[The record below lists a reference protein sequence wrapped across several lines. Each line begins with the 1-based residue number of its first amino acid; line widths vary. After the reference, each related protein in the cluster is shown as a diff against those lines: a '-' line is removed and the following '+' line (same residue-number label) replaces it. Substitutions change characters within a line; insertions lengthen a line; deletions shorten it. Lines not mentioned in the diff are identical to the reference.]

1 MPSPVEGDVFS
12 AGTVK
17 PLTFVLGM
25 NITDL
30 TNRTGLLRNLTS
42 GNNYSYNNASIT
54 VADNGT
60 GTLRITANLS
70 EAGEYFAQFTANNAT
85 LKDYSPVY
93 NFKVVSPL

>member
-25 NITDL
+25 NIEGL
-30 TNRTGLLRNLTS
+30 TTLAGSLRNLTT
-42 GNNYSYNNASIT
+42 GNNYSYNNAAIT

-60 GTLRITANLS
+60 GTVKITANLAV
-70 EAGEYFAQFTANNAT
+70 AGEYFAQFTANNAT
-85 LKDYSPVY
+85 IKDYSPVY
-93 NFKVVSPL
+93 NFKVVSPI